1 MGRAGRKF
9 LSFIF
14 CLPFFI
20 LYPAMPTLQKT
31 ALNSRA
37 KLTYQLAAFCKK
49 HNLSARTLLSV
60 NPKTEKSK
68 EQTRILHLAPS
79 IISGQNVCPNAGN
92 CAKICLHFAGIP
104 YIMGGKK
111 TCRIRKTLAFFD
123 DQQLFLELTATA
135 ILYNRSLLS
144 ADELLAIRL
153 NGTSDILWETL
164 EFTVRPELSRVWQI
178 KFGVYI
184 VPTVY
189 KSIPHMFAHYPE
201 LRIKLYDYTKNRHDW
216 AECNSIG
223 YHLTFSYDG
232 ASNKKNAKLAAQ
244 AIANGVNVA
253 AAFNL
258 KKDQTLPPTNGAL
271 GRSFKVVDGDLTDYR
286 PSDPKGY
293 TIIGLR
299 FKLPHGTKYTQAE
312 KMAFCIA

>member
-1 MGRAGRKF
+1 
-9 LSFIF
+9 
-14 CLPFFI
+14 
-20 LYPAMPTLQKT
+20 MPTLQKT

-37 KLTYQLAAFCKK
+37 KLTPQLAAFCKK

-60 NPKTEKSK
+60 NPKTEKSL
-68 EQTRILHLAPS
+68 EETRILHLAPS

-104 YIMGGKK
+104 YLMGGKK
-111 TCRIRKTLAFFD
+111 TCRVRKTLAFFD
-123 DQQLFLELTATA
+123 DRQLFLELTATA
-135 ILYNRSLLS
+135 ILYNRSLLA
-144 ADELLAIRL
+144 ADDLLAIRL

-164 EFTVRPELSRVWQI
+164 EFSVSPELSRVWQI

-184 VPTVY
+184 VPTAY

-232 ASNKKNAKLAAQ
+232 ASNRKNVKLAAQ

-258 KKDQTLPPTNGAL
+258 KKGQTLPPTNGAL

-299 FKLPHGTKYTQAE
+299 FKLPHGIKYTQAE

>member
-1 MGRAGRKF
+1 
-9 LSFIF
+9 
-14 CLPFFI
+14 
-20 LYPAMPTLQKT
+20 MPTLQKT

-37 KLTYQLAAFCKK
+37 KLTPQLAAFCKK

-60 NPKTEKSK
+60 NPKTEKSL
-68 EQTRILHLAPS
+68 EETRILHLAPS

-104 YIMGGKK
+104 YLMGGKK
-111 TCRIRKTLAFFD
+111 TCRVRKTLAFFD
-123 DQQLFLELTATA
+123 DRQLFLELTATA

-144 ADELLAIRL
+144 ADQLLAIRL

-164 EFTVRPELSRVWQI
+164 EFTVSPELSRVWQI

-216 AECNSIG
+216 KECSDIG
-223 YHLTFSYDG
+223 YHLTFSFDG
-232 ASNKKNAKLAAQ
+232 WDNAANLKIAKSALLA
-244 AIANGVNVA
+244 GVNVA

-258 KKDQTLPPTNGAL
+258 KRGQDLPTCINAAAIYGDNPTFT
-271 GRSFKVVDGDLTDYR
+271 GRILFVEDGDLSDYR
-286 PSDPKGY
+286 PSDPKGCH
-293 TIIGLR
+293 IIGLR
-299 FKLPHGTKYTQAE
+299 FKLPHGIKYTAAE

>member
-1 MGRAGRKF
+1 
-9 LSFIF
+9 
-14 CLPFFI
+14 
-20 LYPAMPTLQKT
+20 MPTLQKT

-37 KLTYQLAAFCKK
+37 KLTPQLAAFCKK
-49 HNLSARTLLSV
+49 HNLSTRTLLSV

-104 YIMGGKK
+104 YLMGGKK
-111 TCRIRKTLAFFD
+111 TCRVRKTLAFFD

-164 EFTVRPELSRVWQI
+164 EFTVSPELSRVWQI

-216 AECNSIG
+216 KECSDIG
-223 YHLTFSYDG
+223 YHLTFSFDG
-232 ASNKKNAKLAAQ
+232 WDNAKNLYLASQ
-244 AIANGVNVA
+244 AMANNVNLA
-253 AAFNL
+253 AAFNI
-258 KKDQTLPPTNGAL
+258 KKGKKLEWDKESADKVKRWLGAVPIIL
-271 GRSFKVVDGDLTDYR
+271 DGDKTDFR
-286 PSDPKGY
+286 PGDIQGGV
-293 TIIGLR
+293 IIGLR
-299 FKLPHGTKYTQAE
+299 FKLPHGIKYTAAE

>member
-1 MGRAGRKF
+1 
-9 LSFIF
+9 
-14 CLPFFI
+14 
-20 LYPAMPTLQKT
+20 
-31 ALNSRA
+31 
-37 KLTYQLAAFCKK
+37 
-49 HNLSARTLLSV
+49 
-60 NPKTEKSK
+60 
-68 EQTRILHLAPS
+68 
-79 IISGQNVCPNAGN
+79 
-92 CAKICLHFAGIP
+92 
-104 YIMGGKK
+104 MGGKK
-111 TCRIRKTLAFFD
+111 TCRVRKTLAFFD

-144 ADELLAIRL
+144 PDELLAIRL

-164 EFTVRPELSRVWQI
+164 EFTVSPELSRVWQV

-189 KSIPHMFAHYPE
+189 KSIPHMFSHYPE
-201 LRIKLYDYTKNRHDW
+201 LRIRLYDYTKNKHDW

-232 ASNKKNAKLAAQ
+232 ASNRKNVKMAAQ

-258 KKDQTLPPTNGAL
+258 RKGQALPPTNSAL

-299 FKLPHGTKYTQAE
+299 FKLPHGIKYTQAE

>member
-1 MGRAGRKF
+1 M
-9 LSFIF
+9 L
-14 CLPFFI
+14 
-20 LYPAMPTLQKT
+20 TLQKA
-31 ALNSRA
+31 ALNSRI
-37 KLTYQLAAFCKK
+37 KLTPKLSAFCKK
-49 HNLSARTLLSV
+49 HNLSHRTALSI
-60 NPKTEKSK
+60 NPKTEKSL
-68 EQTRILHLAPS
+68 EETRILHFAPS

-104 YIMGGKK
+104 YLMGGKK
-111 TCRIRKTLAFFD
+111 TARIRRTLAFFD
-123 DQQLFLELTATA
+123 DTQLFLELTVTA
-135 ILYNRSLLS
+135 ILYNKSLLS
-144 ADELLAIRL
+144 PDELLAIRL

-164 EFTVRPELSRVWQI
+164 EFTVSSELSKVWQA

-201 LRIKLYDYTKNRHDW
+201 LRIKLYDYTKNRHNW

-232 ASNKKNAKLAAQ
+232 ASNKKNTKLAVE

-258 KKDQTLPPTNGAL
+258 RKGQDLPLTNSAL
-271 GRSFKVVDGDLTDYR
+271 GRTFNVVDGDLSDYR
-286 PSDPKGY
+286 PSDPKGD

-299 FKLPHGTKYTQAE
+299 FKLPHGINYTAAE